1 MCLEFDFNF
10 KQHMIIAE
18 ASILIDKEY
27 KLECWLMMVFTVFD
41 VVHVLELC

>member
-1 MCLEFDFNF
+1 MCLEFNFNL

-18 ASILIDKEY
+18 TSILFDKEY
-27 KLECWLMMVFTVFD
+27 KLECWLMIVFTVFG